1 MEAMTSKKP
10 GTPLWVAGDL
20 NGFFGLFSNSLTNF
34 LTAVSL
40 LAVAISM
47 PGDIVY
53 GSIVPAT
60 ALAIA
65 LGNFALAFIA
75 RRMSIKEGR
84 SDVTA
89 MPYGISVPHYF
100 AVALAVILPAYVL
113 TGDWMLAWAV
123 GIVWNFIEGVIM
135 LAGAFLGKYIK
146 NNLPRAA
153 MLGALAGFAI
163 TYIAGVPI
171 GNVFTAPYI
180 GLVCFIILMVGWLA
194 HKRLPFNMPAG
205 AFAILVGTILAWA
218 TGYMDPAAVT
228 SAVDDFSIPVPML
241 TVDLFFQGFAY
252 IAPFLPAAIPLGIY
266 DFLESMNNL
275 ESAAVA
281 GEKYPTRLCMTIPAV
296 LTIASSFI
304 GGVFPTIIYIGHPGW
319 KAAGARIGYSILTG
333 IVILL
338 LSFLGILSI
347 VTAVIPLVALLP
359 ILMYIGMVIGTQA
372 YETAKPRHFAAVT
385 LAFLPYIGSFI
396 AGKISSTVDSVN
408 AALSAAGSNVSVALG
423 ASSDPGVVGIGFDI
437 LSGNGVPYEGWAS
450 LSHGDILIAMIL
462 SATVY
467 YIIDRKYL
475 KGSVYLLIG
484 AVLSFF
490 GIIHASTFGINPSPM
505 VTVAYVLAAAVLIV
519 MSVYRKRDNELIADE
534 NEPGYD
540 GAEND
545 RLWNPDA
552 LLQKRLGTASAAQPQ
567 ATAPA
572 HGGERVSAQEH
583 GDMQVHDEAQAG

>member
-1 MEAMTSKKP
+1 MASITKEKV
-10 GTPLWVAGDL
+10 GTPLWVSGDL

-34 LTAVSL
+34 LTAISL
-40 LAVAISM
+40 LAVAIAM
-47 PGDIVY
+47 PGNIVY
-53 GSIVPAT
+53 GAIVPAT

-65 LGNFALAFIA
+65 LGNFALAIIA
-75 RRMSIKEGR
+75 RRMSIREGR

-100 AVALAVILPAYVL
+100 AVSLAVILPAYVL
-113 TGDWMLAWAV
+113 TNDWMLAWAV

-135 LAGAFLGKYIK
+135 LLGAFLGKYIK

-163 TYIAGVPI
+163 TFIAGVPI
-171 GNVFTAPYI
+171 GNVFTTPYI
-180 GLVCFIILMVGWLA
+180 GLTCFIILMVGWLA
-194 HKRLPFNMPAG
+194 NKRMPFNIPAG

-218 TGYMDPAAVT
+218 TGYMDPAAVQT
-228 SAVDDFSIPVPML
+228 AVEDFSIPLPML
-241 TVDLFFQGFAY
+241 TINLFAAGFAY

-281 GEKYPTRLCMTIPAV
+281 GEEYPTRTCMMVPAL
-296 LTIASSFI
+296 LTIGSSFI

-319 KAAGARIGYSILTG
+319 KNAGARIGYSILTG
-333 IVILL
+333 VVILL
-338 LSFLGILSI
+338 LAFLGVLSI

-359 ILMYIGMVIGTQA
+359 ILMYIGMIIGTQA
-372 YETAKPRHFAAVT
+372 YESAQPRHYAAVT

-396 AGKISSTVDSVN
+396 AGKISSTIDSVN
-408 AALSAAGSNVSVALG
+408 AALAQAGSNVTVALG
-423 ASSDPGVVGIGFDI
+423 ASSDPNVIGVGFDI
-437 LSGNGVPYEGWAS
+437 LSSNGVPYAGWAS

-475 KGSVYLLIG
+475 KGSIYLLIG
-484 AVLSFF
+484 AALSFF

-505 VTVAYVLAAAVLIV
+505 VTVAYLMAAAVLVI
-519 MSVYRKRDNELIADE
+519 MSLYRKQENEITTDE
-534 NEPGYD
+534 NDPDYD
-540 GAEND
+540 GSATD

-552 LLQKRLGTASAAQPQ
+552 ILQKKLAVVNDAPQ
-567 ATAPA
+567 SD
-572 HGGERVSAQEH
+572 GQS
-583 GDMQVHDEAQAG
+583 D